1 MLGRVKLL
9 SISSEPVQ
17 QHFDPRSLPESS
29 ASDNSRGRS
38 RHFSG
43 SQFINLYKLKI
54 KGVLMGVIATTSAKA
69 PVPRKR
75 GRMSRRSDK
84 IGISADR
91 SSRHGNGVHDVS
103 AAKQTLNGANRALL
117 CQSDLFR
124 GMTADQCDGLVGR
137 ARMGTF
143 MPDECI
149 FLMGAEPHCM
159 VVILSGHVEI
169 SVSAGDGNEV
179 VLAILGPGQLFGE
192 ISLLHGGV
200 RTADARAMTECS
212 LAILYRRDVLSFFD
226 EHPIA
231 CANIVSMLCERLRR
245 LDQQI
250 TEVAM
255 VALPVRLAKALLRM
269 TPPEQD
275 FGSRQA
281 CPPLRLTQRQFG
293 QFIGATRESVNK
305 HFGVWQRR
313 GVIRITK
320 GMIEIEDRA
329 CLEDLARTA

>member
-1 MLGRVKLL
+1 MLIESAVSGSDSLGPG
-9 SISSEPVQ
+9 E
-17 QHFDPRSLPESS
+17 LPERQST
-29 ASDNSRGRS
+29 GRS
-38 RHFSG
+38 RHLPE
-43 SQFINLYKLKI
+43 SQFINLYKSKI
-54 KGVLMGVIATTSAKA
+54 KSVLMDVIATTSAKA
-69 PVPRKR
+69 PVPQKR
-75 GRMSRRSDK
+75 GLMPRRSDK
-84 IGISADR
+84 IGISADP
-91 SSRHGNGVHDVS
+91 SSRHRNAVLDGSG
-103 AAKQTLNGANRALL
+103 AKQSLEGANRALL
-117 CQSDLFR
+117 SQSDLFR
-124 GMTADQCDGLVGR
+124 GLTTDQCDGLVGR

-149 FLMGAEPHCM
+149 FLMGADPHCM
-159 VVILSGHVEI
+159 MVILSGHVEI
-169 SVSAGDGNEV
+169 SVSARDGNEV
-179 VLAILGPGQLFGE
+179 VLAILGPGQIFGE
-192 ISLLHGGV
+192 ISLLDGGV

-231 CANIVSMLCERLRR
+231 CANIVSMLCERLRH

-250 TEVAM
+250 AEVAM

-275 FGSRQA
+275 LGSGPA

-305 HFGVWQRR
+305 HLGVWQRR
-313 GVIRITK
+313 GAIRITK
-320 GMIEIEDRA
+320 GMIEIQDRS

>member
-1 MLGRVKLL
+1 
-9 SISSEPVQ
+9 
-17 QHFDPRSLPESS
+17 
-29 ASDNSRGRS
+29 
-38 RHFSG
+38 
-43 SQFINLYKLKI
+43 
-54 KGVLMGVIATTSAKA
+54 MGVIATTSAKA

-75 GRMSRRSDK
+75 GLMPRRSDK
-84 IGISADR
+84 IGISADP
-91 SSRHGNGVHDVS
+91 SSRHRNGVLDGS
-103 AAKQTLNGANRALL
+103 ALEDANRALL

-124 GMTADQCDGLVGR
+124 GLTTDQCDGLVGH

-143 MPDECI
+143 MPDECV
-149 FLMGAEPHCM
+149 FLMGADPHCM
-159 VVILSGHVEI
+159 MVILSGHVEI
-169 SVSAGDGNEV
+169 SVSARDGNEV
-179 VLAILGPGQLFGE
+179 VLAILGPGQIFGE
-192 ISLLHGGV
+192 ISLLDGGV

-231 CANIVSMLCERLRR
+231 FANIVSMLCERLRR

-250 TEVAM
+250 AEVAM

-269 TPPEQD
+269 MPPEQD
-275 FGSRQA
+275 LGSGQA